1 MGQTSHEAW
10 PVWAVG
16 RYHVRLRDEGV
27 LIGLGR
33 RGLADK
39 KGAIV
44 GLISEAAVEPS
55 AELKV
60 AEKSPPMRT
69 WASCAI
75 LQLLSAMV
83 RATLAT
89 MPERFLPRKEME
101 NFCTVSAQ
109 YGEMLLFGAHSR
121 DGGAALAI

>member
-1 MGQTSHEAW
+1 MPRLSGTST
-10 PVWAVG
+10 
-16 RYHVRLRDEGV
+16 R
-27 LIGLGR
+27 
-33 RGLADK
+33 
-39 KGAIV
+39 
-44 GLISEAAVEPS
+44 
-55 AELKV
+55 KV

-121 DGGAALAI
+121 DGGAALAIIGYGRPLHKDGERGGSPILDAAI